1 MRLTAK
7 VWPIDHPHPAFPH
20 EKYGWAWIVNVKL
33 IYRHSPPTKWFEAF
47 VDSGSPWC
55 LFHAGLCKPLGITL
69 ESGVRDDLGGIIQGA
84 KVPVYFHKVKVL
96 LALEQFEAMAG
107 FSSGLTVGGILGRR
121 GFFENFTV
129 TFDSSAAPPTIEL
142 IRSYRV

>member
-1 MRLTAK
+1 M
-7 VWPIDHPHPAFPH
+7 
-20 EKYGWAWIVNVKL
+20 
-33 IYRHSPPTKWFEAF
+33 
-47 VDSGSPWC
+47 DSGSPWC